1 MWRAPGHQETITKEG
16 MHMRMPLGHQERLNA
31 RRELRTGLASVHTH
45 NNDDIA
51 SDERRCQ
58 EVGNVRRVLGC

>member
-1 MWRAPGHQETITKEG
+1 
-16 MHMRMPLGHQERLNA
+16 MRMPLGHQERLNA